1 MKRFLRYDTDMKER
15 AKRIIRNTWNIFIQK
30 DMSVYA
36 GHSTLYII
44 MSFVPLLMLL
54 TAVVNLLPFF
64 NTDDLSGLLMDALPD
79 LDQIRDLIMNLIRN
93 ISGQTHGVVLSVSAV
108 LSLYS
113 ASRGVAALHKAMSRV
128 YDIKRPLKSIV
139 TVIIFTLLLLLLIP
153 ALLVFHLLGD
163 TIRDAL
169 IELLPDSSV
178 LIALIMRIS
187 RIATLG
193 ITAFLVVLTY
203 TLLSGR
209 TKTLRSQLPGAIF
222 TLLIGEGFSR
232 GFAFFIPRFWKAAS
246 YYGPLASVFLVIMW
260 LRTLT
265 TILLMGAALNRAA
278 EEEKLAI
285 KEAETAAALKQHDED
300 YKEDWEE

>member
-64 NTDDLSGLLMDALPD
+64 NIDDLSGLLMDALPD
-79 LDQIRDLIMNLIRN
+79 LDQIRDLILNLIRN

-128 YDIKRPLKSIV
+128 YDIKRRLKSIV
-139 TVIIFTLLLLLLIP
+139 TVIIFT
-153 ALLVFHLLGD
+153 D
-163 TIRDAL
+163 
-169 IELLPDSSV
+169 
-178 LIALIMRIS
+178 
-187 RIATLG
+187 
-193 ITAFLVVLTY
+193 
-203 TLLSGR
+203 
-209 TKTLRSQLPGAIF
+209 
-222 TLLIGEGFSR
+222 
-232 GFAFFIPRFWKAAS
+232 
-246 YYGPLASVFLVIMW
+246 
-260 LRTLT
+260 
-265 TILLMGAALNRAA
+265 
-278 EEEKLAI
+278 
-285 KEAETAAALKQHDED
+285 
-300 YKEDWEE
+300 